1 MTTTSGLLP
10 VQSPPEHDPDPVRI
24 PLRHAAPVFDGL
36 TSETARA
43 ILVLLAEEPK
53 PASDVAEAIGT
64 STQNVMYHINKLH
77 KGDLLAIVD
86 TWYSEKGREMNIY
99 AAKYDPVVLMIEPP
113 L

>member
-10 VQSPPEHDPDPVRI
+10 AQSPPEHDPDPVCI

-36 TSETARA
+36 SSETARA
-43 ILVLLAEEPK
+43 ILTVLADEPQ
-53 PASDVAEAIGT
+53 PASDVAEAVGT
-64 STQNVMYHINKLH
+64 STQNAIYHINKLH

-86 TWYSEKGREMNIY
+86 TWYSERGQEMNVY
-99 AAKYDPVVLMIEPP
+99 AARYDPVVLTVESP